1 MNINFDFFTLD
12 NGLKVVLHL
21 DPNCNVVTT
30 NILYNVGS
38 KDENPDC
45 TGLAHFFEHM
55 MFSGTKKHPKFDSF
69 LEKVG
74 AQNNAFTSSDITNY
88 YITVP
93 SNNLEHALYIESD
106 RMLNLNLTQKNLDVQ
121 KNVVIEEFKQ
131 IYLNQPY
138 GDIHLILR
146 AASYNYHP
154 YNWCPIGKEI
164 SHIEKFNI
172 DIANQFYKNFY
183 SPANAVLVVAGNIN
197 FNQTKKMISNYFSH
211 IPFRK
216 INRNPYLFE
225 PKKTEKV
232 ELKVKKD
239 VSSNCIVLAF
249 HMGSRLE
256 KNFYVSKLISSLLS
270 SGVSSRLYNNLVKKK
285 KIFSKIQTYLG
296 EDFDSSLFYIKGFLN
311 DQIDFSYA
319 EEHVFNELNSL
330 KNNLISEQEL
340 NKVQKKNNSSL
351 HFSLINN
358 SSKAIDLAVG
368 VILNNPNLI
377 NDDFLNFDSVSI
389 DDIKKES
396 KKIFRSSNCTSL
408 YYGKI

>member
-164 SHIEKFNI
+164 SQNL
-172 DIANQFYKNFY
+172 Y
-183 SPANAVLVVAGNIN
+183 S
-197 FNQTKKMISNYFSH
+197 
-211 IPFRK
+211 
-216 INRNPYLFE
+216 
-225 PKKTEKV
+225 
-232 ELKVKKD
+232 
-239 VSSNCIVLAF
+239 
-249 HMGSRLE
+249 
-256 KNFYVSKLISSLLS
+256 
-270 SGVSSRLYNNLVKKK
+270 
-285 KIFSKIQTYLG
+285 
-296 EDFDSSLFYIKGFLN
+296 
-311 DQIDFSYA
+311 
-319 EEHVFNELNSL
+319 
-330 KNNLISEQEL
+330 
-340 NKVQKKNNSSL
+340 
-351 HFSLINN
+351 
-358 SSKAIDLAVG
+358 
-368 VILNNPNLI
+368 
-377 NDDFLNFDSVSI
+377 
-389 DDIKKES
+389 
-396 KKIFRSSNCTSL
+396 
-408 YYGKI
+408 